1 MWCTAP
7 AVLRLS
13 CPSERDRWNGGC
25 ALTSGRVR
33 IPHPAGPQGPGPVD
47 VRKRGAGVAAAEDAG
62 RGSDIAGKLG
72 VEPGMVVQEIGWDT
86 DVDEDVRDAVEER
99 CGDELLDDD
108 ADEVI
113 DLVLLWWREGDGD
126 LVDALINAIGP
137 LADNGVIWV
146 LTPKTGR
153 SGHVEPSEIAEA
165 APTAGLSQTSNV
177 SVGDGWAGS
186 RLVAPRAA
194 KSRARGREGTQ
205 LPGSRRAPRRGGVR

>member
-1 MWCTAP
+1 M
-7 AVLRLS
+7 
-13 CPSERDRWNGGC
+13 
-25 ALTSGRVR
+25 
-33 IPHPAGPQGPGPVD
+33 
-47 VRKRGAGVAAAEDAG
+47 AAAEDVG

-72 VEPGMVVQEIGWDT
+72 VEPGMVVQEIGWDD
-86 DVDEDVRDAVEER
+86 DVDDAVREAVEER
-99 CGDELLDDD
+99 CGDELLDED

-113 DLVLLWWREGDGD
+113 DVVMMWWRENDGD

-186 RLVAPRAA
+186 RLVAPKAA
-194 KSRARGREGTQ
+194 R
-205 LPGSRRAPRRGGVR
+205 SRR